1 MTIADDGTTPTLAD
15 APGLDLDAIPDDG
28 LAARIA
34 HFLDEMEP
42 REPLLIFSARQY
54 RYAEVYDA
62 VGPRGLGR
70 VEEAIKTSASFER
83 VFDNGEVRAY
93 RRSN

>member
-1 MTIADDGTTPTLAD
+1 
-15 APGLDLDAIPDDG
+15 LDIDAIPDDL
-28 LAARIA
+28 LAARIGQ
-34 HFLDEMEP
+34 FLEEMEP
-42 REPLLIFSARQY
+42 REALLIFSERQY

-70 VEEAIKTSASFER
+70 VEEAVLSSASFEQ

-93 RRSN
+93 RSSN